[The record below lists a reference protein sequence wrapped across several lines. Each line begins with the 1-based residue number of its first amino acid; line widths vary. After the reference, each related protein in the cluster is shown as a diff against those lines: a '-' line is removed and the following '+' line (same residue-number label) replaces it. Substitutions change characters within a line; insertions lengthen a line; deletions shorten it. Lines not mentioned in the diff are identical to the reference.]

1 MKKAF
6 TLILAAALLGGT
18 AAHAQSPYAHSVGG
32 YLGSF
37 IGGSYKTFLSGH
49 LAFQGELGFRM
60 ANRATLY
67 RDRHT
72 HYFIDFYTFEA
83 NPNLMY
89 QAPIETWDF
98 GSLQWFA
105 GGGVSLGTGFQ
116 GNGWAEG
123 KLGINAIGGVELAF
137 TAIPLSCQIDFRPG
151 YGQLFG
157 SLTQAYFDYMAGVSV
172 RYIMR

>member
-6 TLILAAALLGGT
+6 TLILVAAALLGG
-18 AAHAQSPYAHSVGG
+18 AGAHAQSPYTHSVGG

-37 IGGSYKTFLSGH
+37 IGGSYKTFLTNH
-49 LAFQGELGFRM
+49 LVFQGELGFRM

-67 RDRHT
+67 HDRHY
-72 HYFIDFYTFEA
+72 HYYYAFYTFEA

-89 QAPIETWDF
+89 QAPIDTWDF

-116 GNGWAEG
+116 GSGAAG
-123 KLGINAIGGVELAF
+123 KLGVNAIGGVELAF

-157 SLTQAYFDYMAGVSV
+157 GPTQAYFDYMAGVSV